1 MTFPIYEKIL
11 FDKENIYDTQ
21 ENTEMFSENQKEVFL
36 SKIKSSKEHHELCY
50 AIIKQYQL
58 HNDVHI
64 SPIPYGGK
72 EFKKGFRFDFNNFPL
87 DLQKILYIFAK
98 TFT

>member
-1 MTFPIYEKIL
+1 MTFPIYEKLI
-11 FDKENIYDTQ
+11 FDKDTIYDIDMFDDTQ
-21 ENTEMFSENQKEVFL
+21 RDVFL
-36 SKIKSSKEHHELCY
+36 SKIKNSKEHHELCF
-50 AIIKQYQL
+50 AIVKQYQL

-72 EFKKGFRFDFNNFPL
+72 EFKKGLRFDFNNFPI
-87 DLQKILYIFAK
+87 DLQKILYIFAQ